1 MNERTAIAFQHR
13 EQTFSRAPV
22 ERDNIILGSC
32 RAIEMA
38 ESNVRAVP
46 CNEDIL
52 LERSAFFSGDQL
64 CIFFSLVTRLGC
76 LCVCPSAND
85 LGGSYSMTTA
95 PCATSANFVGLPF
108 VLRARSSWNGV

>member
-22 ERDNIILGSC
+22 ERDNIIPGSC

-38 ESNVRAVP
+38 ESKVRAVP
-46 CNEDIL
+46 CNQDIL

-64 CIFFSLVTRLGC
+64 CIFFSLVTRMGC
-76 LCVCPSAND
+76 LRACPSAKRLRRFVFD
-85 LGGSYSMTTA
+85 DHGAVRYVSELLGLA
-95 PCATSANFVGLPF
+95 FF
-108 VLRARSSWNGV
+108 